1 MSTVVWLNS
10 HENGLQCR
18 YASKVWARQ
27 SQSQPRPILLRYLD
41 IGESRHAT
49 TNRYK
54 HKPYCTRVPS
64 CTYSTF
70 CDVIR
75 LIIRV
80 LSSRGSII
88 SNRLWAKLTS
98 LLHSVSIWAYLCS
111 SELICVTLSPLGHLG
126 SYLSHLSYLCLSGFL
141 VGNICAYL
149 SFQ

>member
-1 MSTVVWLNS
+1 MCHSVSCPRHPLADLLVRQPPHHAVDST
-10 HENGLQCR
+10 G
-18 YASKVWARQ
+18 Q
-27 SQSQPRPILLRYLD
+27 SPSLGKRHVLRYLD

-88 SNRLWAKLTS
+88 SNNYMMGKINIKWFSCHMSQCMDPEICQNLSSSAN
-98 LLHSVSIWAYLCS
+98 SVFVS
-111 SELICVTLSPLGHLG
+111 
-126 SYLSHLSYLCLSGFL
+126 
-141 VGNICAYL
+141 
-149 SFQ
+149 

>member
-1 MSTVVWLNS
+1 MVPGGDHFFSLVIPFFCSFLW
-10 HENGLQCR
+10 ECR
-18 YASKVWARQ
+18 ASGGV
-27 SQSQPRPILLRYLD
+27 LRYSD

-54 HKPYCTRVPS
+54 HEPYCTRVPS

-88 SNRLWAKLTS
+88 SNTESKVTPSSKLCDR
-98 LLHSVSIWAYLCS
+98 AM
-111 SELICVTLSPLGHLG
+111 
-126 SYLSHLSYLCLSGFL
+126 
-141 VGNICAYL
+141 
-149 SFQ
+149 